1 MFFRD
6 EGKIGDVINEAKM
19 LLEETR
25 VLEEDVQ
32 SQRVSIAKYREHVL
46 GVVSRQSIKNLIGE
60 DIEDFSGVVVGMVS
74 EWREKKKQLEKKEK
88 EIALQQQ
95 AILEREEKMESQMKE
110 FEVEQK
116 DRMSEELQKV
126 SQLSENVKGQ
136 LDEVEKIKNIID
148 NILAEDE
155 ETIRDRLL
163 SKEDVEFLRLNYFS
177 LMRSRLTSRGVVN
190 PLTGEEYNTGS
201 WELDTTDEEI
211 RAEITRGMIKKRVSV
226 GFKIKFLVPADEEGF
241 IYRKVGKDT
250 SDVIT
255 GFVQADEDGK
265 NSFCALVLVSPTG
278 WSEWIIDK
286 VTDIRNMN
294 KSVYLVDLSERKVFF
309 NDSDK
314 KTKLFSEWFVTVSME
329 EEIGDMVAK
338 LEEEIEGGMLQF
350 RADKVALQY
359 QLPRKI
365 VVMAFREMVGDGKGE
380 IILPGEGAKDVLL
393 VVR

>member
-226 GFKIKFLVPADEEGF
+226 GFKIKFLVPSDEEGF